1 MSADPLREFLTS
13 RAEGDLL
20 PWEAQREA
28 ARRFGKT
35 LGEVELAA
43 LGWGLLPGRY
53 RRNRETVSVTDQ
65 LRLFLS
71 RVAVVGCGGLGG
83 YLIEQ
88 LARLGVGTLVV
99 VDPDVFEEHN
109 LNRQLLSSPDHLGAR
124 KVDVAR
130 ERVASVNPA
139 VHVIA
144 HPVAFSGAN
153 GRELLGGCATVLDGL
168 DNVLVRRELSA
179 TCRELGIPLVHG
191 AIAGWYGQ
199 VAVQEPDGDLSP
211 LLRPSASGKGVE
223 AKLGNPSFTPAVV
236 ASLQVAEV
244 AKVLLCRGTPLTGR
258 ALFVNLLDM
267 QFDEIRHG
275 PQRRGPPET

>member
-1 MSADPLREFLTS
+1 MNMSADLLREFLTC

-28 ARRFGKT
+28 ALRFGKT
-35 LGEVELAA
+35 PGEIEVAA
-43 LGWGLLPGRY
+43 LGWDLLPGRY

-65 LRLFLS
+65 LRLYLS
-71 RVAVVGCGGLGG
+71 RVAVIGCGGLGG

-109 LNRQLLSSPDHLGAR
+109 LNRQLLSSPAHLGLA

-139 VHVIA
+139 VEVVA
-144 HPVAFSGAN
+144 HRLAFSRGN
-153 GRELLGGCATVLDGL
+153 GRELLAGCAAVLDGL
-168 DNVLVRRELSA
+168 DNVLVRRDLSA
-179 TCRELGIPLVHG
+179 TCRDLCIPLVHG

-199 VAVQEPDGDLSP
+199 VAVQLPGGDLSP
-211 LLRPSASGKGVE
+211 LLRPTSAGKGVE
-223 AKLGNPSFTPAVV
+223 TTLGNPSFTPAVI
-236 ASLQVAEV
+236 ASLQVAEA
-244 AKVLLCRGTPLTGR
+244 AKLLLGRGTPLAGR

-275 PQRRGPPET
+275 